1 MLRRRKAETRYAP
14 EQTSSWLS
22 RLAWQMKHQSQTIFS
37 LEQMQPGWLM
47 KKWQRRLYYG
57 LITGPIC
64 GLFVGL
70 AALGT
75 VLSFPF
81 IVLMTAL
88 ISGLLFGWG
97 SEPETET
104 KSTKTITHLWIRQ
117 SLAPSLETGGR
128 IAIAAGV
135 FVACLFFPTF

>member
-1 MLRRRKAETRYAP
+1 
-14 EQTSSWLS
+14 
-22 RLAWQMKHQSQTIFS
+22 MKHQSQNIFS

-47 KKWQRRLYYG
+47 KKWQRWLCYG
-57 LITGPIC
+57 LISGPIC

-81 IVLMTAL
+81 IVLTTAL
-88 ISGLLFGWG
+88 ISGLLFGWA

-104 KSTKTITHLWIRQ
+104 QSTKTGTQLWIRQ
-117 SLAPSLETGGR
+117 SLAHSLENGVR
-128 IAIAAGV
+128 IGV
-135 FVACLFFPTF
+135 